1 MLPSLSINSLIRK
14 QQNNLWDDLKLSHCR
29 ERSHLRL
36 LSLLL
41 RLHLHLKSS
50 HGQGC
55 VLTLSSCGL
64 HNYSIFYSKFCSL
77 CLNVQT
83 LFHSFRLKLM
93 ETVDYLLLD
102 MVAVAS
108 RWTFELNLQL
118 LAIVSK
124 PLLQVYNSK
133 WRPKKKKIEDKSSST
148 FQRSLDILV

>member
-50 HGQGC
+50 HGQ
-55 VLTLSSCGL
+55 
-64 HNYSIFYSKFCSL
+64 
-77 CLNVQT
+77 
-83 LFHSFRLKLM
+83 
-93 ETVDYLLLD
+93 
-102 MVAVAS
+102 VAS

-148 FQRSLDILV
+148 F